1 MYKKLMSILL
11 LPALNNLYPFLDYF
25 FEVFIVSF
33 RFAVLENE
41 EMICDFLFV
50 FIRNCEI
57 LFVDNL
63 EEDLEYCWDV
73 TRIC

>member
-1 MYKKLMSILL
+1 MYKKLMRILL

-50 FIRNCEI
+50 FIRNWEI

-73 TRIC
+73 ARIC

>member
-1 MYKKLMSILL
+1 MRILL

-50 FIRNCEI
+50 FIRNWEI

-63 EEDLEYCWDV
+63 EEDLEYC
-73 TRIC
+73 

>member
-50 FIRNCEI
+50 FIHNWEI

-73 TRIC
+73 ARIC